1 MYPATGHDRFLPGR
15 LTPRTAVSGPAEV
28 RDNNTAMT
36 TSPLSPDES
45 RTTAWHALTADEA
58 AGQLAS
64 PPEGLTDA
72 EVARRREVFGA
83 NALPQRRPPTV
94 FEVFL
99 RQFTSPLIYVLLA
112 AGIISL
118 LFADFTDAVFIFI
131 VILINA
137 VIGTFQEVRAERSAT
152 ALQQMLRIYARVRRD
167 GRDATV
173 PAEDLVPGDRV
184 SLESGDRI
192 PADIRILR
200 ARALTVDESLLTGE
214 SHAVGKNPDP
224 VDAFLPPG
232 DRLGMLYAGS
242 TVMSGRSTGIV
253 VGTGRHTELGQ
264 IAETVA
270 ASEMGKPPLVL
281 RMEDFSRKI
290 SIAVLAATG
299 ALAIIVLGQGMPP
312 VEVFFLAVALAVS
325 AIPEGLPIALTV
337 ALSVATSRM
346 AGRNV
351 IVRFLAAVESLGS
364 CTLIA
369 SDKTG
374 TLTVNQQTARVV
386 ALPTGEEFSVTGVG
400 YTGEGEVLDE
410 SGAPVAGPDR
420 HRLERLARAATICN
434 EAGLERVDE
443 GDWAHRGDAIDVAF
457 LALTYKLGLDPGAI
471 RADAP
476 TVAEIP
482 FESEQRYAAVW
493 YREEDAVRVAVKGA
507 VETVLPFCRTMAGER
522 EGETPL
528 DLDRVQEELDGLTSR
543 GYRVLAVAHGH
554 VEGPVPAEN
563 PEIPPLELLGLVGF
577 IDPIRPD
584 VPDAVRRCR
593 RAGVDVVMVTG
604 DHPATALAIARE
616 LEIAD
621 SPDEVITGAELGES
635 DLVTLPEFID
645 RVKRGRVFAR
655 VTPLQKLR
663 IVEAYRESGAFVA
676 VTGDGVNDA
685 PALRSANIGVAMGS
699 GTDVAKDTA
708 SLIVTDDDFASI
720 VAGIEEGRYAYDNVR
735 KVVYLLISTG
745 FAEVLL
751 FMLALIV
758 GLPLPLLAVQL
769 LWLNLVT
776 NGIQDVTLALEGGE
790 PGVMDRPPRRPEE
803 GIFNRLMIEE
813 TLLSGTVIA
822 LVALGVWYWLLSN
835 GWDEFAARNLV
846 VLLMVLFENFHVFNC
861 RSEYQSA
868 FHIPISRNYFLVA
881 GVVAAQG
888 VHILALYVP
897 FLRDVLQVQPVSLV
911 EWLSLLALASLV
923 VVVME
928 VFKAVR
934 KHRPQ
939 GHQTG

>member
-1 MYPATGHDRFLPGR
+1 M
-15 LTPRTAVSGPAEV
+15 
-28 RDNNTAMT
+28 AMT
-36 TSPLSPDES
+36 DTSLSPDGL
-45 RTTAWHALTADEA
+45 RTTAWHALPADDV

-64 PPEGLTDA
+64 PAGGLLDA
-72 EVARRREVFGA
+72 EVARRREVFGE
-83 NALPQRRPPTV
+83 NVLPQKRPPTV
-94 FEVFL
+94 LEVFL

-112 AGIISL
+112 AGIISV
-118 LFADFTDAVFIFI
+118 LFADLTDAAFIFV

-137 VIGTFQEVRAERSAT
+137 VIGTFQEVKAERSAT
-152 ALQQMLRIYARVRRD
+152 ALQQMLKIRARVRRD
-167 GRDATV
+167 GREVTV
-173 PAEDLVPGDRV
+173 TAESLVPGDRV
-184 SLESGDRI
+184 ALESGDRV
-192 PADIRILR
+192 PADIRILQ

-214 SHAVGKNPDP
+214 SQAVRKNPDP
-224 VDAFLPPG
+224 VDASLSPG
-232 DRLGMLYAGS
+232 DRLNMLYAGS
-242 TVMSGRSTGIV
+242 TVMNGRSTGIV
-253 VGTGRHTELGQ
+253 VATGQNTEIGQ
-264 IAETVA
+264 IAETVMT
-270 ASEMGKPPLVL
+270 SETGRPPLVI

-290 SIAVLAATG
+290 SIAVLIASG
-299 ALAIIVLGQGMPP
+299 LLAVIVLGQGMPP
-312 VEVFFLAVALAVS
+312 IEVFFLAVALAVS
-325 AIPEGLPIALTV
+325 AIPEGLPVALTV
-337 ALSVATSRM
+337 ALSIATSRM

-386 ALPTGEEFSVTGVG
+386 ILPTGEEFSVTGAG
-400 YTGEGEVLDE
+400 YAGEGDVLDGG
-410 SGAPVAGPDR
+410 GAPVAGSARD
-420 HRLERLARAATICN
+420 RLERLARASTITN
-434 EAGLERVDE
+434 EAALERTEE
-443 GDWAHRGDAIDVAF
+443 GGWTHRGDAIDVAF
-457 LALTYKLGLDPGAI
+457 LALTYKLGLDPAGI
-471 RADAP
+471 RESAVA
-476 TVAEIP
+476 VAEIP

-493 YREEDAVRVAVKGA
+493 YREGREIRVAVKGA
-507 VETVLPFCRTMAGER
+507 VETVLPFCRTMAAEQER
-522 EGETPL
+522 GVPL
-528 DLDRVQEELDGLTSR
+528 DRDRVQEELDDLTSR
-543 GYRVLAVAHGH
+543 GYRVLAVARGR
-554 VEGPVPAEN
+554 VEGPLSIEN
-563 PEIPPLELLGLVGF
+563 PEMPHLELLGLVGF
-577 IDPIRPD
+577 MDPIRPD

-616 LEIAD
+616 LEITD
-621 SPDEVITGAELGES
+621 SPDEVVTGADLGDS
-635 DLVTLPEFID
+635 DLPTLPEFID
-645 RVKRGRVFAR
+645 RVKRARVFAR

-751 FMLALIV
+751 FLVALIV

-776 NGIQDVTLALEGGE
+776 NGIQGVALAFEGGD
-790 PGVMDRPPRRPEE
+790 PGVMNRPPRRPEE

-813 TLLSGTVIA
+813 TLLSGVAIA
-822 LVALGVWYWLLSN
+822 LIALGAWYWLLAS

-846 VLLMVLFENFHVFNC
+846 VLLMVLLENFHVFNC
-861 RSEYQSA
+861 RSEYLSA
-868 FHIPISRNYFLVA
+868 FRVPISRNYLLIA

-897 FLRDVLQVQPVSLV
+897 FLQNVLQLQPVSPV

-928 VFKAVR
+928 IFKAVR
-934 KHRPQ
+934 RYRPRD
-939 GHQTG
+939 HQTGYGVG

>member
-1 MYPATGHDRFLPGR
+1 
-15 LTPRTAVSGPAEV
+15 
-28 RDNNTAMT
+28 MT
-36 TSPLSPDES
+36 TSPLSPEKS
-45 RTTAWHALTADEA
+45 RTTAWHALPADDVAER
-58 AGQLAS
+58 LAS
-64 PPEGLTDA
+64 PTGGLSDA

-83 NALPQRRPPTV
+83 NALPQKRPPTA

-112 AGIISL
+112 AGIISV
-118 LFADFTDAVFIFI
+118 LFADLTDAAFIFI

-152 ALQQMLRIYARVRRD
+152 ALQQMLKVYARVRRD
-167 GRDATV
+167 GLDATV
-173 PAEDLVPGDRV
+173 PAEDMVPGDRV
-184 SLESGDRI
+184 ALESGDRI

-200 ARALTVDESLLTGE
+200 VRALAVDESLLTGE

-224 VDAFLPPG
+224 VDAALPPG
-232 DRLGMLYAGS
+232 DRLNMLYAGS

-253 VGTGRHTELGQ
+253 VATGRNTEIGQ
-264 IAETVA
+264 IAETVM
-270 ASEMGKPPLVL
+270 ASEMGKPPLVI

-299 ALAIIVLGQGMPP
+299 LLAIIVLGQGMPP

-386 ALPTGEEFSVTGVG
+386 ALATGEEFSVTGAG
-400 YTGEGEVLDE
+400 YAGEGDVLDE
-410 SGAPVAGPDR
+410 GGAVVSGPAR
-420 HRLERLARAATICN
+420 RRLERLARAATICN
-434 EAGLERVDE
+434 EAGLERAGE
-443 GDWAHRGDAIDVAF
+443 GSWAHRGDAIDVAF
-457 LALTYKLGLDPGAI
+457 LALTYKLGLVPAAI
-471 RADAP
+471 RAGAP
-476 TVAEIP
+476 AVAEIP

-493 YREEDAVRVAVKGA
+493 YREGDAVQVAVKGA
-507 VETVLPFCRTMAGER
+507 VETILPFCRTMAGEQ
-522 EGETPL
+522 EGDTPL
-528 DLDRVQEELDGLTSR
+528 DQDRMQRDLDDLTSR
-543 GYRVLAVAHGH
+543 GYRVLAVAHGR
-554 VEGPVPAEN
+554 VEEGQFS
-563 PEIPPLELLGLVGF
+563 PEKPKLPHLELLGLVGF

-616 LEIAD
+616 LEIAA
-621 SPDEVITGAELGES
+621 SPDEVVTGAELGDP
-635 DLVTLPEFID
+635 DLLTLPEFVD

-751 FMLALIV
+751 FMLALII

-776 NGIQDVTLALEGGE
+776 NGIQDVALALEGGE

-813 TLLSGTVIA
+813 TLLSGTTIA
-822 LVALGVWYWLLSN
+822 LVALGAWYWLLGN

-861 RSEYQSA
+861 RSEYLSA
-868 FHIPISRNYFLVA
+868 FRVPISRNYFLIA

-888 VHILALYVP
+888 VHILALYIP
-897 FLRDVLQVQPVSLV
+897 FLQDVLQLQPISPA

-928 VFKAVR
+928 VAKAVR
-934 KHRPQ
+934 KRRPPGHR
-939 GHQTG
+939 TG

>member
-1 MYPATGHDRFLPGR
+1 MEPL
-15 LTPRTAVSGPAEV
+15 
-28 RDNNTAMT
+28 
-36 TSPLSPDES
+36 LSPDES
-45 RTTAWHALTADEA
+45 RTTAWHALPADDA
-58 AGQLAS
+58 AERLAS
-64 PPEGLTDA
+64 PDGGLPDE
-72 EVARRREVFGA
+72 EVARRREVFGE
-83 NALPQRRPPTV
+83 NALPQKRPPTV
-94 FEVFL
+94 LEVFL
-99 RQFTSPLIYVLLA
+99 RQFTSPLIYVLLV
-112 AGIISL
+112 AGIISV
-118 LFADFTDAVFIFI
+118 LFVDLTDAAFIFI
-131 VILINA
+131 VILVNA
-137 VIGTFQEVRAERSAT
+137 VIGTFQEVKAERSAT
-152 ALQQMLRIYARVRRD
+152 ALQQMLKIRARVRRG
-167 GRDATV
+167 GREATV
-173 PAEDLVPGDRV
+173 PAEDLVPGDRIV
-184 SLESGDRI
+184 LESGDRV

-200 ARALTVDESLLTGE
+200 ARRLTVDESLLTGE

-224 VDAFLPPG
+224 VDASLPPG
-232 DRLGMLYAGS
+232 DRLNMLYAGS
-242 TVMSGRSTGIV
+242 TVMSGRSTGV
-253 VGTGRHTELGQ
+253 VVATGRHTEIGQ
-264 IAETVA
+264 IAETVT
-270 ASEMGKPPLVL
+270 ASEAGRPPLVI

-299 ALAIIVLGQGMPP
+299 LLAIIVLGQGMPP
-312 VEVFFLAVALAVS
+312 LEVFFLAVALAVS

-337 ALSVATSRM
+337 ALSIATSRM

-386 ALPTGEEFSVTGVG
+386 ALPTGEAFSVTGAG
-400 YTGEGEVLDE
+400 YAGEGDVLDG
-410 SGAPVAGPDR
+410 SGAPVSGSARG
-420 HRLERLARAATICN
+420 RLERLARAATISN
-434 EAGLERVDE
+434 EAVLERIDE

-457 LALTYKLGLDPGAI
+457 LALTYKLGLDPADIREGA
-471 RADAP
+471 P
-476 TVAEIP
+476 SVAEIP
-482 FESEQRYAAVW
+482 FESERRYAAVW
-493 YREEDAVRVAVKGA
+493 YREAGEIRVAVKGA
-507 VETVLPFCRTMAGER
+507 AETVLPFCRTMAAEQER
-522 EGETPL
+522 GVPL
-528 DLDRVQEELDGLTSR
+528 DRDRVQEELDGLTS
-543 GYRVLAVAHGH
+543 GGFRVLAVARGR
-554 VEGPVPAEN
+554 VEGSFSAED
-563 PEIPPLELLGLVGF
+563 PEVPPLELLGLVGF

-593 RAGVDVVMVTG
+593 DAGVDVVMVTG

-616 LEIAD
+616 LAITD
-621 SPDEVITGAELGES
+621 SPDEVVTGADLGDSEIP
-635 DLVTLPEFID
+635 TLPEFID
-645 RVKRGRVFAR
+645 RVERARVFAR

-751 FMLALIV
+751 FLLALVV

-776 NGIQDVTLALEGGE
+776 NGIQDVALAFEGGD
-790 PGVMDRPPRRPEE
+790 PRVMNRPPRRPEE
-803 GIFNRLMIEE
+803 GIFNRLMVEE
-813 TLLSGTVIA
+813 TLLSGAVIG
-822 LVALGVWYWLLSN
+822 LVALGAWYWLLGN
-835 GWDEFAARNLV
+835 GWDEFAARNLI
-846 VLLMVLFENFHVFNC
+846 VLLMVLFENVHAFNC
-861 RSEYQSA
+861 RSEYLSV
-868 FHIPISRNYFLVA
+868 FRVPISRNYFLLA

-888 VHILALYVP
+888 IHIIALYVP
-897 FLRDVLQVQPVSLV
+897 FLQDVLQVQPVSLV
-911 EWLSLLALASLV
+911 EWLALLALASLV
-923 VVVME
+923 VAVME
-928 VFKAVR
+928 VFKAAR

>member
-1 MYPATGHDRFLPGR
+1 MTDLS
-15 LTPRTAVSGPAEV
+15 LTPDR
-28 RDNNTAMT
+28 
-36 TSPLSPDES
+36 S
-45 RTTAWHALTADEA
+45 RTTPWHAIPADDV
-58 AGQLAS
+58 AGQLGS
-64 PPEGLTDA
+64 PEEGLSDA
-72 EVARRREVFGA
+72 EVARRREIFGE
-83 NALPQRRPPTV
+83 NALPEKRPPTV
-94 FEVFL
+94 IEVFL
-99 RQFTSPLIYVLLA
+99 RQFMSPLIYVLLA

-118 LFADFTDAVFIFI
+118 LFADFTDAAFIFV

-137 VIGTFQEVRAERSAT
+137 VIGTFQEVKAERSAT
-152 ALQQMLRIYARVRRD
+152 ALQQMLKIYARVIRG
-167 GRDATV
+167 GREATI

-184 SLESGDRI
+184 ALESGDRV
-192 PADIRILR
+192 PADIRILTTR
-200 ARALTVDESLLTGE
+200 SLAVDESLLTGE
-214 SHAVGKNPDP
+214 SHAVRKDPEP
-224 VDAFLPPG
+224 VDANLPPS

-242 TVMSGRSTGIV
+242 TVMTGRGTGIV
-253 VGTGRHTELGQ
+253 VATGQHTEIGQ
-264 IAETVA
+264 IAETVTT
-270 ASEMGKPPLVL
+270 SETGKPPLVL

-299 ALAIIVLGQGMPP
+299 LLAIIVLGQGVPP
-312 VEVFFLAVALAVS
+312 LEVFFLAVALAVS
-325 AIPEGLPIALTV
+325 AIPEGLPVALTV
-337 ALSVATSRM
+337 ALSIATSRM

-386 ALPTGEEFSVTGVG
+386 LLPTGEEISVTGAG
-400 YTGEGEVLDE
+400 YAGEGEILD
-410 SGAPVAGPDR
+410 GAGDPVAGSVRDR
-420 HRLERLARAATICN
+420 VESLARAATISN
-434 EAGLERVDE
+434 EAGLERTDA
-443 GDWAHRGDAIDVAF
+443 GDWTHRGDAIDVAF
-457 LALTYKLGLDPGAI
+457 LALTYKMGLDPAGI
-471 RADAP
+471 RQSMP
-476 TVAEIP
+476 SVAEIP
-482 FESEQRYAAVW
+482 FESERRYAAVW
-493 YREEDAVRVAVKGA
+493 YRDGEEVRVAVKGA
-507 VETVLPFCRTMAGER
+507 VETVLPFCLTMTAGDGR
-522 EGETPL
+522 GEPL
-528 DLDRVQEELDGLTSR
+528 DPDRVQEEHDTLTSR
-543 GYRVLAVAHGH
+543 GYRVLAVAGGRA
-554 VEGPVPAEN
+554 EGPVSVDN
-563 PEIPPLELLGLVGF
+563 PEMPPLELLGLVGF
-577 IDPIRPD
+577 MDPIRPD

-616 LEIAD
+616 LEITD
-621 SPDEVITGAELGES
+621 SPDRVVTGAELG
-635 DLVTLPEFID
+635 DPEVSTYSEFVS
-645 RVKRGRVFAR
+645 RVQGTRVFAR

-751 FMLALIV
+751 FLIALLI

-776 NGIQDVTLALEGGE
+776 NGIQGVALAFEGGE

-813 TLLSGTVIA
+813 TLLSGVTIA
-822 LVALGVWYWLLSN
+822 LIALGAWHWLLSN

-846 VLLMVLFENFHVFNC
+846 VLLMVLLENFHVFNC
-861 RSEYQSA
+861 RSEYLSA
-868 FHIPISRNYFLVA
+868 FRIPISRNYFLIA

-888 VHILALYVP
+888 IHILALYVP
-897 FLRDVLQVQPVSLV
+897 FLQDVLQVQPVSPV
-911 EWLSLLALASLV
+911 EWVTLLVLASSV

-928 VFKAVR
+928 IFKAVR
-934 KHRPQ
+934 KHRPPA
-939 GHQTG
+939 HQTGYGVG